1 MRRGADGA
9 IPACVLRGVREPT
22 APPAQRPLRS
32 RLIKVILFK
41 PRRPFGDAGV
51 AHLHLNAGR
60 VAAAAATEQAL
71 MREKERFH
79 LLGTGCIHPSV
90 HPSVRPSIPAGSF
103 PAAGCEGGAVL
114 RADEAGD
121 PQRHP
126 GALGGRILLP
136 RALLCFALLWGF
148 ALKALRLPGPP
159 RSRFHPGCS
168 PRVGSDSG
176 ASPPPAAS
184 ERRGAERAVRHAN
197 VSRPGF
203 GCCAKRGCAARPAVG
218 LHSHR
223 REEDSRCWRWR
234 WRCCGA
240 HRRSQS
246 VLRAPPPQMGFRRGS
261 DGCVQSAELW
271 LVLCSESC
279 CAAQQ

>member
-1 MRRGADGA
+1 MVQVQLGAEGDAWVRRGADGA

-90 HPSVRPSIPAGSF
+90 RPSPQDPFLPLGVRAERCCGPMKPGTLSAT
-103 PAAGCEGGAVL
+103 PELSEGAFCC
-114 RADEAGD
+114 
-121 PQRHP
+121 
-126 GALGGRILLP
+126 LG
-136 RALLCFALLWGF
+136 LCFALLWGF

-184 ERRGAERAVRHAN
+184 ERRGAERA
-197 VSRPGF
+197 
-203 GCCAKRGCAARPAVG
+203 
-218 LHSHR
+218 
-223 REEDSRCWRWR
+223 
-234 WRCCGA
+234 
-240 HRRSQS
+240 
-246 VLRAPPPQMGFRRGS
+246 M
-261 DGCVQSAELW
+261 
-271 LVLCSESC
+271 
-279 CAAQQ
+279 

>member
-1 MRRGADGA
+1 MVQVQLGAEGDAWVRRGADGA

-71 MREKERFH
+71 MREKETRFH

-184 ERRGAERAVRHAN
+184 ERRGAERA
-197 VSRPGF
+197 
-203 GCCAKRGCAARPAVG
+203 
-218 LHSHR
+218 
-223 REEDSRCWRWR
+223 
-234 WRCCGA
+234 
-240 HRRSQS
+240 
-246 VLRAPPPQMGFRRGS
+246 M
-261 DGCVQSAELW
+261 
-271 LVLCSESC
+271 
-279 CAAQQ
+279 

>member
-71 MREKERFH
+71 MREKETRFH

-136 RALLCFALLWGF
+136 RALLCFALGVHSEGSEGAAPPGAAPQPFPSRLLS
-148 ALKALRLPGPP
+148 ACRLRQRRL
-159 RSRFHPGCS
+159 SS
-168 PRVGSDSG
+168 SGSL
-176 ASPPPAAS
+176 
-184 ERRGAERAVRHAN
+184 GAEGCRESNVR
-197 VSRPGF
+197 
-203 GCCAKRGCAARPAVG
+203 CKRFQAGLWLLRQTGLRCAAGGGTPLA
-218 LHSHR
+218 
-223 REEDSRCWRWR
+223 
-234 WRCCGA
+234 
-240 HRRSQS
+240 
-246 VLRAPPPQMGFRRGS
+246 
-261 DGCVQSAELW
+261 SA
-271 LVLCSESC
+271 
-279 CAAQQ
+279 

>member
-71 MREKERFH
+71 MREKDSVPSPGHGMHPSIRPS
-79 LLGTGCIHPSV
+79 IRPSV
-90 HPSVRPSIPAGSF
+90 HPSVRPSIPAGSI

-184 ERRGAERAVRHAN
+184 ERRGAERAV
-197 VSRPGF
+197 
-203 GCCAKRGCAARPAVG
+203 
-218 LHSHR
+218 
-223 REEDSRCWRWR
+223 
-234 WRCCGA
+234 
-240 HRRSQS
+240 
-246 VLRAPPPQMGFRRGS
+246 
-261 DGCVQSAELW
+261 
-271 LVLCSESC
+271 
-279 CAAQQ
+279 

>member
-90 HPSVRPSIPAGSF
+90 RPSPQGPFLPLGVRAERCCGPMKPGTLSAT
-103 PAAGCEGGAVL
+103 PELSEGAFCC
-114 RADEAGD
+114 
-121 PQRHP
+121 
-126 GALGGRILLP
+126 LG
-136 RALLCFALLWGF
+136 LCFALLWGF
-148 ALKALRLPGPP
+148 TLKALKALRLPGPP

-184 ERRGAERAVRHAN
+184 ERRGAERAV
-197 VSRPGF
+197 
-203 GCCAKRGCAARPAVG
+203 
-218 LHSHR
+218 
-223 REEDSRCWRWR
+223 
-234 WRCCGA
+234 
-240 HRRSQS
+240 
-246 VLRAPPPQMGFRRGS
+246 
-261 DGCVQSAELW
+261 
-271 LVLCSESC
+271 
-279 CAAQQ
+279 